1 MALLKKSSFKF
12 ANMLYERINGE
23 LHEIAKRP
31 KHVQK
36 LTGSELM
43 NIYRKLIGLIQQ
55 KGFNQNGKPFSAD
68 DLVGKNQI
76 DWGKDEALQVIILK
90 YPKSQKGQS
99 SILGLSYIK
108 CYLRTH
114 PPIMKSQGEGIVSD
128 IVVSDCFVYNPGRG

>member
-55 KGFNQNGKPFSAD
+55 KGFNRNGKPFSAD

-76 DWGKDEALQVIILK
+76 DWGKDEALQAIILK

-99 SILGLSYIK
+99 SILGLILYQVLFEDASTNYEIT
-108 CYLRTH
+108 R
-114 PPIMKSQGEGIVSD
+114 
-128 IVVSDCFVYNPGRG
+128 GRHSVRYCSF